1 MDDLLRWILTLAL
14 LEAGLALVL
23 VLGARAR
30 AAALVGATRGVQRGP
45 RALASVLLVVLL
57 ALAAAALIAP
67 EPQRGPVLALL
78 GLSALVAWAQPVGL
92 DGALGERGVR
102 HGWRVRRLAD
112 LEEWR
117 LTGDHLR
124 VRLAGEWVAVR
135 LPRERHAEARAL
147 LEAGCG
153 ARESRFRT

>member
-45 RALASVLLVVLL
+45 RAVASVLLVVLL
-57 ALAAAALIAP
+57 ALAVAALAAP
-67 EPQRGPVLALL
+67 EPQGVPVLALL

-92 DGALGERGVR
+92 DGPSGSAACG
-102 HGWRVRRLAD
+102 
-112 LEEWR
+112 
-117 LTGDHLR
+117 TG
-124 VRLAGEWVAVR
+124 G
-135 LPRERHAEARAL
+135 
-147 LEAGCG
+147 GSG
-153 ARESRFRT
+153 ASPTSRSGG